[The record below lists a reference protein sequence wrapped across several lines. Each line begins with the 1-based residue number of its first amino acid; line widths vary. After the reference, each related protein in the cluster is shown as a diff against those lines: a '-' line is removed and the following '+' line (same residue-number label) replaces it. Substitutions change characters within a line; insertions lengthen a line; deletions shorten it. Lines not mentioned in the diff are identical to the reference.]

1 MRECIRERRRSGWC
15 LDDVLHPVVFLL
27 FYLVML
33 LLEGGDDGLVGCD
46 VAETHVYFVD
56 SGEEFVYCVG
66 GGDFELIGAIC

>member
-1 MRECIRERRRSGWC
+1 M
-15 LDDVLHPVVFLL
+15 VFLL

-66 GGDFELIGAIC
+66 GGDFELIGAVC